1 MKGLLLHV
9 AADTTYPGVVGP
21 VFQDMSFEYLPVN
34 NIFGIEKRTYRD
46 FAARNLQYGRTLADF
61 VPSNIAILPVH
72 FDPEFDHYTYGQHAG
87 DYARVQTL
95 IKLKQGDILF
105 FFASLAPY
113 DPSVYECRDDSL
125 RKHQLGKKNKYVIG
139 FFTVQG
145 VAQVYVLKS
154 DPRLA
159 LTLISL
165 LEEGEP
171 PLDLRHL
178 TSELEI
184 LKEYGYI
191 VEKDDVYELTEDGI
205 RTVEG
210 VADGLSQRESNS
222 SKLELLE
229 KGQFTIKLLSGYCP
243 EDAIKANHHYKR
255 LRTLEWDRFILI
267 NGDPKR
273 SALLTRAVSLTNRF
287 ERYEF
292 KLNKL
297 GRSILRKASDPMRGA
312 RRIAG
317 DAVNLLVREIAQAN
331 QELEDKV
338 QYLKIKEK

>member
-21 VFQDMSFEYLPVN
+21 VFQDMSFEYLPIN
-34 NIFGIEKRTYRD
+34 NTFGIEKRTYRH
-46 FAARNLQYGRTLADF
+46 FAARNSEYGRTLADF

-72 FDPEFDHYTYGQHAG
+72 FDPEFDHYTYGQHGG
-87 DYARVQTL
+87 DYARAQTL
-95 IKLKQGDILF
+95 TKLKQGDILF

-113 DPSVYECRDDSL
+113 DLGFYERRDDCL
-125 RKHQLGKKNKYVIG
+125 RKHQLRKKNKYVIG
-139 FFTVQG
+139 FFSVQG

-171 PLDLRHL
+171 HL

-191 VEKDDVYELTEDGI
+191 VQKDDAYELTEDGI

-210 VADGLSQRESNS
+210 IADALSKEESDS
-222 SKLELLE
+222 SKQELLE
-229 KGQFTIKLLSGYCP
+229 KGQFSIKLLSGYCS
-243 EDAIKANHHYKR
+243 EGAIKANHHFRR
-255 LRTLEWDRFILI
+255 LRTLDWDRFILVK
-267 NGDPKR
+267 GDPKQ
-273 SALLTRAVSLTNRF
+273 SALLTRAVQLTSCF

-297 GRSILRKASDPMRGA
+297 GQSILGKASDPMRGV
-312 RRIAG
+312 RRL
-317 DAVNLLVREIAQAN
+317 DENTVNLLAREIAQTN
-331 QELEDKV
+331 HELEDKL
-338 QYLKIKEK
+338 QHII

>member
-21 VFQDMSFEYLPVN
+21 VFQDMSFEYLPIN

-46 FAARNLQYGRTLADF
+46 FAARNSEYGQTLADF
-61 VPSNIAILPVH
+61 VPSNIAVLPVH
-72 FDPEFDHYTYGQHAG
+72 FDPEFDLYTYGQHGG
-87 DYARVQTL
+87 DYARVQALT
-95 IKLKQGDILF
+95 KLKQGDILF

-113 DPSVYECRDDSL
+113 DPSVYERRDDSL
-125 RKHQLGKKNKYVIG
+125 RKHQLGKKNKYIIG

-154 DPRLA
+154 DRRLA
-159 LTLISL
+159 LTLINL
-165 LEEGEP
+165 LGEGEP
-171 PLDLRHL
+171 PLDLRDL

-191 VEKDDVYELTEDGI
+191 VQKDDAYELTVDGI

-210 VADGLSQRESNS
+210 IADALSQQESDS

-229 KGQFTIKLLSGYCP
+229 KGQLSIKLLSGYCS
-243 EDAIKANHHYKR
+243 EDAIKANHHFRR
-255 LRTLEWDRFILI
+255 LRTLDWDHFILI
-267 NGDPKR
+267 KGDPER
-273 SALLTRAVSLTNRF
+273 SALLTRAVQLTSCF

-292 KLNKL
+292 KLNRL
-297 GRSILRKASDPMRGA
+297 GRSILRKESDPMRGV
-312 RRIAG
+312 RRI
-317 DAVNLLVREIAQAN
+317 DENTVNLLVREVTQSN
-331 QELEDKV
+331 NELEDKL
-338 QYLKIKEK
+338 QHLLI